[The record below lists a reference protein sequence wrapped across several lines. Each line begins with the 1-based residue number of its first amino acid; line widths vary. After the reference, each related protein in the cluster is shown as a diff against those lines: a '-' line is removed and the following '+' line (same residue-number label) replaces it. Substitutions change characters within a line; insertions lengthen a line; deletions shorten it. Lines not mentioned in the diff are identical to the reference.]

1 MISEKISQRSDF
13 LGTQVITRNNGKRL
27 GVVSQLWVD
36 IDRREV
42 VALSLRD
49 NLLSGVLAGIPRY
62 MYLSNIRQVG
72 DVILVDDDDVIEDVN
87 VEVYSSLIG
96 SEVITEAGEML
107 GKVRGYRFD
116 TEDYRVTSLIIASI
130 GLPLIP
136 EQVVSTYELTIDQI
150 VSSGP
155 NRLIVFEGAEEQMV
169 QLSVGVLEKLGISQA
184 PWEREGAEPYAMPTI
199 KSENQLG
206 PGTPIRTQKPIPEM
220 EPVMEETWNADE
232 WQKPQPAPMQQFKQP
247 EPRYEQSYEE
257 DNWGGDGDED
267 RSYREPSYRVDP
279 PEVDNEEI
287 PEAPYE
293 PSYREIEEDAWADK
307 DQEEPLDLPKVNI
320 PETLKKPEYEG

>member
-184 PWEREGAEPYAMPTI
+184 PWEREGAEPYAMPI
-199 KSENQLG
+199 IDSEKRLG
-206 PGTPIRTQKPIPEM
+206 TGTPIRTEEPIREM

-232 WQKPQPAPMQQFKQP
+232 WQKPQPAPMRQFQQP

-279 PEVDNEEI
+279 PEVENEEI
-287 PEAPYE
+287 PETPYE

-307 DQEEPLDLPKVNI
+307 DQDEPLDLPKVNI
-320 PETLKKPEYEG
+320 PETRKKPEYEG